1 MSEDPISLQ
10 VMTFNL
16 GNGLAPPEKVVALLR
31 SQPVDIVALEELVE
45 PVAQAIARDLI
56 DRFPYQMLHPT
67 GVPGK
72 GLLSR
77 FSIVEQSHLEANPGR
92 PDLLAT
98 LDVGGRQIAVIVAHP
113 PPPKLSRGRLVERA
127 GAREQIGGLLAE
139 IAGVANPLLLLGDL
153 NVTPRHA
160 LYRRLAAAGLVDVF
174 RAAGRGRAATYPTRL
189 TTWTPDG
196 YRLRRLPVRPVLRLD
211 YIWVSHHWRP
221 LDAHLG
227 PDAGSDHLPLI
238 ATVQLL

>member
-1 MSEDPISLQ
+1 MSEVPLTPR

-16 GNGLAPPEKVVALLR
+16 GDGLAPPEKVVALLR
-31 SQPVDIVALEELVE
+31 SQPLDIVALEELVE
-45 PVAQAIARDLI
+45 PVAQAIERDLA
-56 DRFPYQMLHPT
+56 DRFPYQALHPA
-67 GVPGK
+67 GIPGK

-77 FSIVEQSHLEANPGR
+77 FPIAAKDHIEANPGR

-98 LDVGGRQIAVIVAHP
+98 LDVGGHPIAVIVAHP
-113 PPPKLSRGRLVERA
+113 PPPKLTCGGLVERA
-127 GAREQIGGLLAE
+127 GTRDQIERLLAE
-139 IAGVANPLLLLGDL
+139 IAAVSLPLLLLGDL

-160 LYRRLAAAGLVDVF
+160 LYRRLAAAGLIDAF
-174 RAAGRGRAATYPTRL
+174 RAAGHGRAATYPTRL

-211 YIWVSHHWRP
+211 YIWASHHWRP

-238 ATVQLL
+238 ATLQLR